1 MTTGT
6 QRHRAERPSV
16 IVLMG
21 VAGCGKSTTGQRL
34 STAIGWPF
42 RDADSFHPV
51 ANIEKMRRGI
61 PLTDADRW
69 PWLDAIGGWI
79 AECGTMARPGI
90 VSCSALRRVYRDRLI
105 AGRTDVGLVYL
116 RGDFRLIADRM
127 SRRQNHFMPTSL
139 LESQFATLEEPA
151 PEESALVVPVALSPK
166 KVVER
171 IVTRFGLDRVG
182 NA

>member
-1 MTTGT
+1 
-6 QRHRAERPSV
+6 
-16 IVLMG
+16 
-21 VAGCGKSTTGQRL
+21 
-34 STAIGWPF
+34 
-42 RDADSFHPV
+42 
-51 ANIEKMRRGI
+51 
-61 PLTDADRW
+61 
-69 PWLDAIGGWI
+69 
-79 AECGTMARPGI
+79 MARPGI